1 MFRTTVQKLD
11 NLKLCKQ
18 TRQNINLQ
26 NSKFFDL
33 KTHNTNT
40 TNSIL
45 IYHNRSKWI
54 QNLWKAFWIFH
65 VAYKP
70 LNTSIF
76 RSRLVVNQCVWSSP
90 GTFYPTSLVISVNV
104 AGIKSPIITSFII
117 LTHCLTIL
125 GAISFFVR
133 KIISLVICIL
143 FIAWG
148 RNIYKTKE
156 NFFYMYV
163 II

>member
-1 MFRTTVQKLD
+1 MIL
-11 NLKLCKQ
+11 Q
-18 TRQNINLQ
+18 T
-26 NSKFFDL
+26 
-33 KTHNTNT
+33 TNT
-40 TNSIL
+40 QFKYFDPKRSYRPTLTLQMQYWSR
-45 IYHNRSKWI
+45 YHNRSKWV
-54 QNLWKAFWIFH
+54 QNLWKITTFWIWCTI
-65 VAYKP
+65 KT

-76 RSRLVVNQCVWSSP
+76 RSRLVVNQCVWSSS

-148 RNIYKTKE
+148 RNIYKTNKK
-156 NFFYMYV
+156 
-163 II
+163 

>member
-1 MFRTTVQKLD
+1 MQKFWPKEKSYTPTLTLQMQYWSTTIGQNEFRIYEKLQMFEY
-11 NLKLCKQ
+11 
-18 TRQNINLQ
+18 
-26 NSKFFDL
+26 FM
-33 KTHNTNT
+33 
-40 TNSIL
+40 
-45 IYHNRSKWI
+45 
-54 QNLWKAFWIFH
+54 
-65 VAYKP
+65 YKP

-76 RSRLVVNQCVWSSP
+76 RSRLVVNQCVWSSS

-148 RNIYKTKE
+148 RNIYKTNKK
-156 NFFYMYV
+156 
-163 II
+163 